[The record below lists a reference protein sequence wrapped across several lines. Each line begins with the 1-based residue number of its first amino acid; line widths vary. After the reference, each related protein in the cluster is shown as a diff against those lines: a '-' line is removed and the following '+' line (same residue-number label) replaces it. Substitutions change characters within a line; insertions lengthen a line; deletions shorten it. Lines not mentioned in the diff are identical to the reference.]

1 MVMSYFLQISIKKCR
16 ADKEMAGYNLHQKFR
31 PNKKKQN
38 LSAPSISHLPVS
50 ERQLPNVTER
60 GCCSISIQ
68 FYKSSEKGRPKMSSS
83 KEHQVFI
90 CTDSIICSSSRCAY
104 KLL

>member
-1 MVMSYFLQISIKKCR
+1 MSYFLQISIEKCR
-16 ADKEMAGYNLHQKFR
+16 ADKEMAGVRNFVR
-31 PNKKKQN
+31 IKKPN

-50 ERQLPNVTER
+50 ERRQLQNVTER

-68 FYKSSEKGRPKMSSS
+68 FFKSSEKGRPKMSSS
-83 KEHQVFI
+83 KEHQVSI
-90 CTDSIICSSSRCAY
+90 CTDSVICFSSRCAY